1 MTCKNAA
8 MKRHWGAVVRGLLS
22 PALVMA
28 THLPNW
34 IEIKAK
40 VVSLSLSFSAS
51 LALFGNNC
59 TAAARSAFECARAL
73 SHIFAVEAV
82 GLPSHTRSCR
92 SNICEERAIKF
103 CVCLFQQIIAY
114 VGIIIHIKN
123 KTYIY
128 FIFVNVLEYINVWKL
143 KNKLTKKNLIWNDVG
158 FYLFLVYVL
167 LRNIQVVSG
176 SLLSNLFYLCWL
188 LKMISTIPSSMNLR
202 VVRLIQ
208 YSVQL

>member
-22 PALVMA
+22 PALVTA

-40 VVSLSLSFSAS
+40 VVSLSLSAS
-51 LALFGNNC
+51 LVLWLSLVIIA
-59 TAAARSAFECARAL
+59 TDAARSAFECACAL
-73 SHIFAVEAV
+73 SHIFAVEAI
-82 GLPSHTRSCR
+82 GLPSCTRSCR
-92 SNICEERAIKF
+92 SNICDERAIKI

-128 FIFVNVLEYINVWKL
+128 FIFGNVLEYINVWKL
-143 KNKLTKKNLIWNDVG
+143 KNKLTKIKFDMKRCGILP
-158 FYLFLVYVL
+158 
-167 LRNIQVVSG
+167 
-176 SLLSNLFYLCWL
+176 
-188 LKMISTIPSSMNLR
+188 IPSICIIEKYTSCE
-202 VVRLIQ
+202 RLSCRIC
-208 YSVQL
+208 SICVDCSKW